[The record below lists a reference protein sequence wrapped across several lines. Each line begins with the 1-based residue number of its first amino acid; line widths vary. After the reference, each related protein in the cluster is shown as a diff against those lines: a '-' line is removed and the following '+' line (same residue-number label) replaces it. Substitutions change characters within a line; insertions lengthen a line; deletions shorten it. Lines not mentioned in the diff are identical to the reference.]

1 MTDSV
6 DGSPRGRVH
15 DDPWRMGDAER
26 RARRVTAREER
37 RHRRSRQNA
46 LAALAVGSLVALGA
60 GTAAIAQVRTPA
72 VVAPVSVVAQT
83 PAPTLPAVAATPSVT
98 ASATAATPDG
108 TPPVPAVKRSVPAAS
123 QRFTIAIGD
132 AGYEPSVVK
141 AKAGVPITLIV
152 AKGAGC
158 AAGFLMP
165 SRGIAAD
172 NSGHRITIRL
182 GKLKAGVYPFS
193 CGMDMVQG
201 RLVVR

>member
-15 DDPWRMGDAER
+15 DDPWRMGDEER

-46 LAALAVGSLVALGA
+46 LAALAIGSLVALGA

-83 PAPTLPAVAATPSVT
+83 PAPTLPAV
-98 ASATAATPDG
+98 AATPDG